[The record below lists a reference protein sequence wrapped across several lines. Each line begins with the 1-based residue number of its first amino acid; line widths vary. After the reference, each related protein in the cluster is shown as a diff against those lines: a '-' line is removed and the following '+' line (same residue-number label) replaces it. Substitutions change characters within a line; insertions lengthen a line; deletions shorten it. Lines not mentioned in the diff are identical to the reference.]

1 MAPVSLGMTTD
12 NDGNDDDV
20 SDLLTK
26 QFLLHAFLLWKS
38 KTKTTKHFHTHYIH
52 AVSINKHKN
61 TFHTTGHLKNH
72 PQSIHIHSKKTQ
84 T

>member
-52 AVSINKHKN
+52 AVSIN
-61 TFHTTGHLKNH
+61 
-72 PQSIHIHSKKTQ
+72 
-84 T
+84 